1 MPQGGVQPCHPTG
14 RLLSEQPLRPAGA
27 HTEARPYD
35 ERDRQSPQPD
45 CERGAGASPAKDG
58 EPDPPRP
65 CRNRPAE
72 HRQAGSWANRTSAP
86 AGAATAS
93 ADTGLPAGAESD
105 RTEPPTAAGG
115 RKGPGRAKASRK
127 SAGQAPSSRGPPGPP
142 GRRGPPPARPASPS
156 PARAG
161 KTRDTARRYLPASRG
176 ALPRAQ
182 RTPPPAHPPPP
193 QPAAAPPAA
202 SAPPLPSR
210 SRKGRGQSPWRRGG
224 LG

>member
-1 MPQGGVQPCHPTG
+1 MPPYGPVPF
-14 RLLSEQPLRPAGA
+14 EQPLRPAGA

-65 CRNRPAE
+65 CRNRPVE
-72 HRQAGSWANRTSAP
+72 HRQAGSRANRTSAP

-115 RKGPGRAKASRK
+115 RKGPGRAGPRQAASPQARPPAPAAHPARQG
-127 SAGQAPSSRGPPGPP
+127 AG
-142 GRRGPPPARPASPS
+142 GRR
-156 PARAG
+156 
-161 KTRDTARRYLPASRG
+161 LPD
-176 ALPRAQ
+176 Q
-182 RTPPPAHPPPP
+182 PPPP
-193 QPAAAPPAA
+193 RRGRGRPVTPRAVTCRPPAGPCPA
-202 SAPPLPSR
+202 HSGPRRPLIRPRLSPPRRPRPLPPR
-210 SRKGRGQSPWRRGG
+210 RFRVAPGRGGVSRHGDEVG
-224 LG
+224 